1 MYEGCE
7 DSSHSHGTVESGIF
21 FERKAQSTSRP
32 STIDRLGSSP
42 RLKIN
47 TFGGGCLAIF
57 SASSTKDLY
66 VTTLPMRLP
75 PSAVTIS
82 AGLASSTRAAR
93 LAGANPPKTTE
104 CTAPRRAQARM
115 ANIAWGIIGM

>member
-21 FERKAQSTSRP
+21 FERKAQSASRP
-32 STIDRLGSSP
+32 STIDRLGSRP

-47 TFGGGCLAIF
+47 TFGGGCLATF

-93 LAGANPPKTTE
+93 LAGGNPPETPQGPPPSR
-104 CTAPRRAQARM
+104 APARV
-115 ANIAWGIIGM
+115 